1 MSSYNGRRVPN
12 FSQFLEDL
20 NAIPSPHDQALQQQD
35 DSFNIDAE
43 LALFTNTEFLDFDSH
58 GDMSMPLTY
67 EPLEEEGSQ
76 LPNVVET
83 KNVNVRADYLDLL
96 TTDLPSVS
104 DFPSSEFTD
113 ITPPLASA
121 FPQVHDTPLDGASE
135 QTPITP
141 QVPTTPI
148 PAPAANTAAAA
159 TPTTPTGSK
168 RKQPSESD
176 GPKTL
181 DEAARVA
188 AEEDKRRRNTAASA
202 RFRIKKKQR
211 EQALERTV
219 KEATEKNA
227 VLEARV
233 SQLELENVWLKNLI
247 TEKNSGDSSKGNEK
261 KEVDIAGMFK
271 KFLATQNPGR
281 LPNISDSKSASV
293 RI

>member
-1 MSSYNGRRVPN
+1 MTRPSFSAWAFRPGLSHRSYLRWLANGV
-12 FSQFLEDL
+12 
-20 NAIPSPHDQALQQQD
+20 
-35 DSFNIDAE
+35 
-43 LALFTNTEFLDFDSH
+43 
-58 GDMSMPLTY
+58 LT
-67 EPLEEEGSQ
+67 
-76 LPNVVET
+76 
-83 KNVNVRADYLDLL
+83 A
-96 TTDLPSVS
+96 DLPGVS

-113 ITPPLASA
+113 ITPST
-121 FPQVHDTPLDGASE
+121 FPQVHDTSLNDTPE
-135 QTPITP
+135 PTPIAP

-148 PAPAANTAAAA
+148 PVPTANPAAAA

-168 RKQPSESD
+168 RKQPPHSD
-176 GPKTL
+176 GPKSL
-181 DEAARVA
+181 DEAARIA

-219 KEATEKNA
+219 KEATDKNA

-247 TEKNSGDSSKGNEK
+247 TEKNSGASSNSSEK

-293 RI
+293 RVWKEKQKRQKRKEYK